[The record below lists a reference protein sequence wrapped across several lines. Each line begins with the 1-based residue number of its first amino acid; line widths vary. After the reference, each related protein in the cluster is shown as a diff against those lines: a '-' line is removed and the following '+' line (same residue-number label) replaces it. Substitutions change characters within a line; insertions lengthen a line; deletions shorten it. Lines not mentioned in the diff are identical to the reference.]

1 MEASLILK
9 KSPPTTVHVCPQP
22 CLLHTTELD
31 GKKYLVVF
39 DVTRKITYK
48 NLNKWYE
55 ELREHR
61 PTIPCLCV
69 ANKID
74 ADMNVT
80 NKTFNFAKKNK
91 MAFYFVSASDGTN
104 VVRVFR
110 DAIRAAIAYKETS
123 TDIMDQ
129 IMEELE
135 KMELE
140 NGKDAV
146 EDLEDLATTE

>member
-1 MEASLILK
+1 MHASYYHQAHAC
-9 KSPPTTVHVCPQP
+9 VF
-22 CLLHTTELD
+22 
-31 GKKYLVVF
+31 VF

-74 ADMNVT
+74 ADLSVT

-123 TDIMDQ
+123 MDIMDQ

-135 KMELE
+135 RMELE
-140 NGKDAV
+140 NGR
-146 EDLEDLATTE
+146 ETLGDLEDLATAE